1 MSVHARI
8 DSSGY
13 IHLLW
18 ESNEDRNGHAAIFE
32 VKFGKTSERAVKES
46 RERSVEQLFPDL
58 ESVALAVEGRELDTT
73 EDPNEPSAR
82 YINDT
87 KKRQLVTRSGL
98 PRLRCCVCHVH
109 HKWAV
114 QSTAADREF
123 FNTVLQQVC
132 HFKVDAIAGDANAA
146 AYKYDQKQE
155 YQDLHDSSVAVMLER
170 DLQREVNEGHPFQRR
185 LHIDYSTNNH
195 PTQLD
200 AANDIDCCF
209 VAILSYGKPAVPRIM
224 RKLWSNLKPNH
235 SVNFCEQITDL
246 RE

>member
-32 VKFGKTSERAVKES
+32 VKYGKTSERAVKES
-46 RERSVEQLFPDL
+46 REQSVEQLFADL
-58 ESVALAVEGRELDTT
+58 ESVALAVKGSELDTT
-73 EDPNEPSAR
+73 EDPCEPSAR
-82 YINDT
+82 CINDT

-98 PRLRCCVCHVH
+98 PRLRCCACHVH

-114 QSTAADREF
+114 QSTAADRDF

-132 HFKVDAIAGDANAA
+132 HFKVDVIAGDANSA

-155 YQDLHDSSVAVMLER
+155 YQDLHDSSVAVMLREICNVRSMRVTHFNAGFTLIILPIIIRLSLTQQMTLIVALWLSFHMER
-170 DLQREVNEGHPFQRR
+170 QPYPE
-185 LHIDYSTNNH
+185 S
-195 PTQLD
+195 
-200 AANDIDCCF
+200 
-209 VAILSYGKPAVPRIM
+209 
-224 RKLWSNLKPNH
+224 
-235 SVNFCEQITDL
+235 
-246 RE
+246 